1 VVKKEEVKSSQKKKK
16 RKRKR
21 KRRGCEI
28 KEKRTHCKL

>member
-1 VVKKEEVKSSQKKKK
+1 VVKKEEVKSSQKKE
-16 RKRKR
+16 KRKR